1 MREVAIVGVG
11 MARFGQHPK
20 RGIADLGVEAV
31 LAALADAGLAWSE
44 VQAAWCGAVGQ
55 GMTAGTRV
63 LGELGFTGAPI
74 TTVDNA
80 SASGSTAFRE
90 AYLSVAGGLY
100 DVALAVGVGKMTGGG
115 GAGPPPSRREILQMQ
130 AMGFLPPAGVFAMRT
145 RRRMHDYGATIV
157 PYARVSVKNHRHG
170 ALNPFAQF
178 QKEVTLEEV
187 LQSRLVCDP
196 LTVLHC
202 CPVGDGAA
210 AAVVASL
217 PQARRLGAKP
227 LIRVTAS
234 AFRSEVYSNN
244 SQPGPSI
251 TELTARQAYKEAGA
265 GPEDM
270 DLVQVHDAFTV
281 EEIDYYESLGF
292 CRRGEGEHLAEE
304 GATTIGGRIPFNTDG
319 GLLARGHPIGPTGLA
334 QVWETVLQLRGR
346 AGPRQVEGATA
357 GLCQMIGAGGVCVIH
372 ILKR

>member
-1 MREVAIVGVG
+1 MRRVAVVGVG
-11 MARFGQHPK
+11 MARFGQHPQ
-20 RGIADLGVEAV
+20 RSVADLGAEAV
-31 LAALADAGLAWSE
+31 LSALADAGLSWQD
-44 VQAAWCGAVGQ
+44 VQAAWCGAVGL

-63 LGELGFTGAPI
+63 LAELGLTGAPI

-90 AYLSVAGGLY
+90 ASLSVACGLY
-100 DVALAVGVGKMTGGG
+100 DVALAVGIGKMTAGG
-115 GAGPPPSRREILQMQ
+115 GAGAPAERRDILQMQ

-145 RRRMHDYGATIV
+145 RRRMHDYGTTIV

-217 PQARRLGAKP
+217 PRARRLGARP
-227 LIRVTAS
+227 LVLVAAS
-234 AFRSEVYSNN
+234 AFRSEVYS
-244 SQPGPSI
+244 SDGHPGPSI
-251 TELTARQAYKEAGA
+251 TELTARQAYEEAGA
-265 GPEDM
+265 GPEDI

-292 CRRGEGEHLAEE
+292 CRGGEGERLVEE

-334 QVWETVLQLRGR
+334 QVWETVVQLRGR
-346 AGPRQVEGATA
+346 AGPRQVEGARA

>member
-1 MREVAIVGVG
+1 MREVAVVGVG
-11 MARFGQHPK
+11 MVRFAQYPQ
-20 RGIADLGVEAV
+20 RSITDLGVEAV
-31 LAALADAGLAWSE
+31 LAALADAGLGWPE
-44 VQAAWCGAVGQ
+44 VQAAWCGAAAQ
-55 GMTAGTRV
+55 GMTTGTRV
-63 LGELGFTGAPI
+63 LGELGLTGAPI

-80 SASGSTAFRE
+80 SASGSSAFRE
-90 AYLSVAGGLY
+90 AYLSVACGLY
-100 DVALAVGVGKMTGGG
+100 DIALAVGVGKMTGGAA
-115 GAGPPPSRREILQMQ
+115 GAPLDRREILQTQ

-178 QKEVTLEEV
+178 RKEVTLEQV

-202 CPVGDGAA
+202 CPISDGAA

-217 PQARRLGAKP
+217 PRARRLGARP
-227 LIRVTAS
+227 LVRVTAS
-234 AFRSEVYSNN
+234 AFRSEVYS
-244 SQPGPSI
+244 SDGQLGPGL
-251 TELTARQAYKEAGA
+251 TERTARQAYDEAAA
-265 GPEDM
+265 GPEDIH
-270 DLVQVHDAFTV
+270 LVQVHDAFTV

-292 CRRGEGEHLAEE
+292 CPRGEGERLVEE

-346 AGPRQVEGATA
+346 AGPRQVEGGTA

>member
-1 MREVAIVGVG
+1 MV
-11 MARFGQHPK
+11 RFDQYPQ
-20 RGIADLGVEAV
+20 RSLTDLGVEAV
-31 LAALADAGLAWSE
+31 LAALADAGLGWPD
-44 VQAAWCGAVGQ
+44 VQAAWCGAAGQ
-55 GMTAGTRV
+55 GMTVGTRV
-63 LGELGFTGAPI
+63 LAELGLTGAPI

-90 AYLSVAGGLY
+90 AYLSVACALY
-100 DVALAVGVGKMTGGG
+100 DVALAVGVGKMTGGTV
-115 GAGPPPSRREILQMQ
+115 GAPLDRKEILQTQ

-145 RRRMHDYGATIV
+145 RRRMHDYRTTIV
-157 PYARVSVKNHRHG
+157 PYARVSVKNHHHG

-187 LQSRLVCDP
+187 LQSRLICDP

-202 CPVGDGAA
+202 CPVSDGAA

-217 PQARRLGAKP
+217 PRARRMGARP
-227 LIRVTAS
+227 LVRVAAS
-234 AFRSEVYSNN
+234 AFRSEACSGDG
-244 SQPGPSI
+244 QLGPAL
-251 TELTARQAYKEAGA
+251 TELTARQAYEEAGA
-265 GPEDM
+265 GPEDIH
-270 DLVQVHDAFTV
+270 LVQVHDAFTV

-292 CRRGEGEHLAEE
+292 CSRGDGERLVEE
-304 GATTIGGRIPFNTDG
+304 GATAIGGRIPFNTDG

-346 AGPRQVEGATA
+346 AGPRQVEGATT

>member
-1 MREVAIVGVG
+1 
-11 MARFGQHPK
+11 MARFGQHPG
-20 RGIADLGVEAV
+20 RSIPDLGVEAV
-31 LAALADAGLAWSE
+31 LAALADAGLDWPDM
-44 VQAAWCGAVGQ
+44 QAAWCGAVGL
-55 GMTAGTRV
+55 GMTVGTRV
-63 LGELGFTGAPI
+63 LGELGLTGAPI

-90 AYLSVAGGLY
+90 ACLSVACGLY
-100 DVALAVGVGKMTGGG
+100 DAALAVGVGKATGGG
-115 GAGPPPSRREILQMQ
+115 GPSALPGRREILQMQ
-130 AMGFLPPAGVFAMRT
+130 AMGFLPPAGVFALRT

-157 PYARVSVKNHRHG
+157 PYAQVSVKNHRHG

-202 CPVGDGAA
+202 CPIGDGAA
-210 AAVVASL
+210 AAVISSL
-217 PQARRLGAKP
+217 PRARRLGAKP
-227 LIRVTAS
+227 LVRVGAS
-234 AFRSEVYSNN
+234 AFRSEVFS
-244 SQPGPSI
+244 SDGHPGPSI
-251 TELTARQAYKEAGA
+251 TELTARQAYEEAGA
-265 GPEDM
+265 GPEDI

-292 CRRGEGEHLAEE
+292 CPRGEGERLVAE
-304 GATTIGGRIPFNTDG
+304 GATAIGGRIPFSTDG

-346 AGPRQVEGATA
+346 AGLRQVEGATT
-357 GLCQMIGAGGVCVIH
+357 GLCQMIGAGGVCVVH
-372 ILKR
+372 ILRR

>member
-1 MREVAIVGVG
+1 MREVAVVGVG
-11 MARFGQHPK
+11 MARFGQHPQ
-20 RGIADLGVEAV
+20 RSVADLGVEAV
-31 LAALADAGLAWSE
+31 LAALADAGLGWPD
-44 VQAAWCGAVGQ
+44 VQAAWCGAVGL

-63 LGELGFTGAPI
+63 LGELGLTGAPI

-90 AYLSVAGGLY
+90 ACLSVACGLY
-100 DVALAVGVGKMTGGG
+100 DVALAVGVGKSTGGG
-115 GAGPPPSRREILQMQ
+115 PGAVPEQREVLQMQ

-145 RRRMHDYGATIV
+145 RRRMHEYGATIV

-178 QKEVTLEEV
+178 QKEVTLEQV

-202 CPVGDGAA
+202 CPIGDGAA
-210 AAVVASL
+210 AAVVAS
-217 PQARRLGAKP
+217 PPRARRVGARP
-227 LIRVTAS
+227 LIRVAAS
-234 AFRSEVYSNN
+234 AFRSEVYSNDGH
-244 SQPGPSI
+244 PGPSI
-251 TELTARQAYKEAGA
+251 TELTARQAYEEAGA
-265 GPEDM
+265 GPEDI

-292 CRRGEGEHLAEE
+292 CPRGEGERLVEE
-304 GATTIGGRIPFNTDG
+304 GATTIGGRIPFSTDG

-334 QVWETVLQLRGR
+334 QVWETVVQLRGR
-346 AGPRQVEGATA
+346 AGPRQVEGATI
-357 GLCQMIGAGGVCVIH
+357 GLSHMIGAGGVCVIH
-372 ILKR
+372 ILRR

>member
-1 MREVAIVGVG
+1 MRGVAVVGIG
-11 MARFGQHPK
+11 MVRFGRYPQ
-20 RGIADLGVEAV
+20 RSIADLGIEAV
-31 LAALADAGLAWSE
+31 LSALADAGLAWAD
-44 VQAAWCGAVGQ
+44 VQAAWCGAAAQ
-55 GMTAGTRV
+55 GITAGTRV
-63 LGELGFTGAPI
+63 LGGLGLTGAPI

-90 AYLSVAGGLY
+90 AYLSVACGLY
-100 DVALAVGVGKMTGGG
+100 DVALAVGVGKMTATGGSMAAPDRG
-115 GAGPPPSRREILQMQ
+115 ETLQMQ
-130 AMGFLPPAGVFAMRT
+130 AMGFLPPAGIFAMRT
-145 RRRMHDYGATIV
+145 RRRMHDHGATII
-157 PYARVSVKNHRHG
+157 PYAGVSVKNHRHG

-202 CPVGDGAA
+202 CPIGDGAA
-210 AAVVASL
+210 AAIVASL
-217 PQARRLGAKP
+217 PRARRLGARP
-227 LIRVTAS
+227 MVRVAAS
-234 AFRSEVYSNN
+234 AFRSEVYSRD
-244 SQPGPSI
+244 SHQGPAI
-251 TELTARQAYKEAGA
+251 TELAARQAYEEAGA

-270 DLVQVHDAFTV
+270 HLVQVHDAFTV

-292 CRRGEGEHLAEE
+292 SPQGEGERMVEE
-304 GATTIGGRIPFNTDG
+304 EATTIGGRIPFNTDG

-346 AGPRQVEGATA
+346 AGPRQVEGATT

-372 ILKR
+372 ILRR